1 MQTSEQP
8 DWLDQITFND
18 QGLIPVVT
26 QDAATGDVLMLA
38 WMNRDSILQTLNTG
52 KATYWSRSR
61 QALWIKGETSGHTQA
76 FKELL
81 LDCDGDSLLMLVEQT
96 GVACHTGRANCFYQ
110 RLTLVSQSEAH
121 EVVADPKADYEQNAP
136 ALPSRTVASH
146 SERVA
151 FSSDQVLEQLSCVID
166 ERKSADASSSYVA
179 KLHHKG
185 LDQMLKKVIEEAGEV
200 LMAAKDAKHGLS
212 SEPVVSETADL
223 WFHTLVVLSRF
234 DLTGLDVIQELARR
248 FGTSGIDEKNSRAS
262 AGAASNSH

>member
-1 MQTSEQP
+1 MQVSEKP
-8 DWLDQITFND
+8 DWLDQITYNE

-38 WMNRDSILQTLNTG
+38 WMNSTSILQTLNTG

-96 GVACHTGRANCFYQ
+96 GVACHTGRANCFYK
-110 RLTLVSQSEAH
+110 RLTLGSQTEAH
-121 EVVADPKADYEQNAP
+121 EVVAEPKASYGQNAP
-136 ALPSRTVASH
+136 ALPSREAANRGAASRC
-146 SERVA
+146 E
-151 FSSDQVLEQLSCVID
+151 SDQVLAHLSSVID
-166 ERKSADASSSYVA
+166 SRKSGDAGSSYVA
-179 KLHHKG
+179 SLHHKG

-212 SEPVVSETADL
+212 SNMVVNETADL
-223 WFHTLVVLSRF
+223 WFHSLVVLSRF
-234 DLTGLDVIQELARR
+234 DLTSIDVIQELARR
-248 FGTSGIDEKNSRAS
+248 FGTSGIDEKNSRAQIS
-262 AGAASNSH
+262 AASNSH